1 MVCINMNSV
10 IKCITSKYFDFSTR
24 APRKE
29 YWLFTL
35 FSIFG
40 IIILTVFDLVSNTY
54 DEESGLGVFSG
65 IFLLLIFI
73 PHLAVG
79 VRRLHDTNRVGWW
92 LLISLI
98 PIVGTIWLV
107 VLYCLKGN
115 EDKNRYGENPIKTV
129 IP

>member
-1 MVCINMNSV
+1 MNSV

-65 IFLLLIFI
+65 IFF
-73 PHLAVG
+73 
-79 VRRLHDTNRVGWW
+79 R
-92 LLISLI
+92 
-98 PIVGTIWLV
+98 
-107 VLYCLKGN
+107 
-115 EDKNRYGENPIKTV
+115 
-129 IP
+129 